1 MSNST
6 ERAANCDVNSLD
18 SGSNRLE
25 SLSRSSPSTREFR
38 SLGPMAE
45 PTVYFN
51 PSCSKC
57 RTAQGILA
65 DKGIDATFVRYLDT
79 PPTIDELRRL
89 MTLLGIDDPR
99 AMMRTGEAVYKQMDL
114 GKASPDELMAAMTAH
129 PILLER
135 PIVVVGD
142 RAVIARPPER
152 LLEIL

>member
-1 MSNST
+1 MS
-6 ERAANCDVNSLD
+6 
-18 SGSNRLE
+18 
-25 SLSRSSPSTREFR
+25 
-38 SLGPMAE
+38 E

-51 PSCSKC
+51 GACSKC

-65 DKGIDATFVRYLDT
+65 DKGINATFVRYLEN
-79 PPTIDELRRL
+79 PPTLGELRRL

-99 AMMRTGEAVYKQMDL
+99 AMMRTGEPVYREL
-114 GKASPDELMAAMTAH
+114 NLATASDDELLSAVATH

-135 PIVVVGD
+135 PIVVVGE

>member
-1 MSNST
+1 
-6 ERAANCDVNSLD
+6 
-18 SGSNRLE
+18 
-25 SLSRSSPSTREFR
+25 
-38 SLGPMAE
+38 MAE

-79 PPTIDELRRL
+79 PPTTEELRRL
-89 MTLLGIDDPR
+89 MTLLGTDDPR
-99 AMMRTGEAVYKQMDL
+99 AMMRTAEAVYRQLDL
-114 GKASPDELMAAMTAH
+114 GKASPDELLAAVVAH